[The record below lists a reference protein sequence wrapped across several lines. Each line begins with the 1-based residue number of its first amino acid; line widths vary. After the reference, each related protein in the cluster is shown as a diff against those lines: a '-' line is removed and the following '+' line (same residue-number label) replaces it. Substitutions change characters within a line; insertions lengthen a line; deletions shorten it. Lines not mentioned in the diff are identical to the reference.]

1 MNRKFLATALL
12 CMVFLTCTAA
22 AAANTA
28 EQPQWPSFHGP
39 NQDNIS
45 LETGLLKKW
54 PKEGPKL
61 IWQYPECGRG
71 FSMVSFAEDMIFTA
85 GDFGDDEMVIA
96 LNMDG
101 KLLWKSPNGKSWK
114 DSHPGSRTVPTY
126 DNGVLYHMNPTGT
139 LSAFRATSGKV
150 IWSVDLSERFDVRY
164 GIWAL
169 SENLVVADDLV
180 LCMPGGSKGRVVAL
194 NKHTGRTVWKNT
206 ELDDIAAYCSPVL
219 ATHKGVRQYITLT
232 GKRVVSIDAKTG
244 KLLWSY
250 PHPTPYNQSVTTPI
264 FNDGYVF
271 ITSGHSGGGRLLK
284 ISDDQR
290 SAAQIWYR
298 KDIDSCHGGV
308 VLIDGRMYGSSCRLG
323 GKIFF
328 CTDFLTGKIRQQ
340 DRTLGK
346 LSLTYADGMIY
357 GLNTQGTMS
366 LIKITPEGFTVV
378 SSFKVPDQGSG
389 QFLSHPV
396 IYGRRMYIRHWNNL
410 YVYDISAM

>member
-1 MNRKFLATALL
+1 LIRKR
-12 CMVFLTCTAA
+12 
-22 AAANTA
+22 N
-28 EQPQWPSFHGP
+28 G
-39 NQDNIS
+39 
-45 LETGLLKKW
+45 
-54 PKEGPKL
+54 
-61 IWQYPECGRG
+61 
-71 FSMVSFAEDMIFTA
+71 
-85 GDFGDDEMVIA
+85 
-96 LNMDG
+96 
-101 KLLWKSPNGKSWK
+101 LWKRKIDP
-114 DSHPGSRTVPTY
+114 
-126 DNGVLYHMNPTGT
+126 
-139 LSAFRATSGKV
+139 
-150 IWSVDLSERFDVRY
+150 RFDVRY